1 MDLITPRE
9 SRKSSSTPSYI
20 AQRQRWGLYFV
31 LPTVIFFA
39 IFFLYPIVT
48 GLYYSM
54 TQFTLL
60 KPPVFVG
67 FGNFEALL
75 KDRLFLK
82 SITVTLGY
90 VAGSTFPVWILSLF
104 AAVVFSQK
112 FPGREFLKVLFF
124 APVLP
129 SLVVVAAVWLVL
141 VNPNGVLTSVVRPFT
156 GLAEIN
162 WLNDPRLSP
171 ITMILVHDWAA
182 TPFYMLIWLAGL
194 TGIPED
200 LRDAARVDGA
210 NFLQT
215 LFRVELPLLR
225 PTAVFVA
232 SISMINAFQAFTL
245 QYTLSPGRGGP
256 VDVNTTMGLLIWKYG
271 FQYFR
276 MGDAAAIS
284 VVLFA
289 MILIVTA
296 FQLTFTRGDQY
307 SIQ

>member
-1 MDLITPRE
+1 MFRLAT
-9 SRKSSSTPSYI
+9 RKPSTPSFI
-20 AQRQRWGLYFV
+20 ARRQRWGLYFV

-39 IFFLYPIVT
+39 IFFLYPILS
-48 GLYYSM
+48 GIYYSL
-54 TQFTLL
+54 TTFTLL
-60 KPPVFVG
+60 RPPVFVG
-67 FGNFEALL
+67 LQNFASLL

-82 SITVTLGY
+82 SISVTLGY
-90 VAGSTFPVWILSLF
+90 VVGSTFPVWLLSLF
-104 AAVVFSQK
+104 AAVVFFQK
-112 FPGREFLKVLFF
+112 FRGRNFLKLLFF

-129 SLVVVAAVWLVL
+129 SLVVVATVWVVL
-141 VNPNGVLTSVVRPFT
+141 INPNGILTAVLRPIT

-162 WLNDPRLSP
+162 WLNNPTLSP
-171 ITMILVHDWAA
+171 ITMIIIHDWTAI
-182 TPFYMLIWLAGL
+182 PFYMLIWLAGL
-194 TGIPED
+194 SGVPED

-210 NFLQT
+210 NPLQT
-215 LFRVELPLLR
+215 FLRIELPLLH

-271 FQYFR
+271 FQYYR

-289 MILIVTA
+289 MIMIVTA
-296 FQLTFTRGDQY
+296 IQLAFTRGEQY
-307 SIQ
+307 SLQ

>member
-1 MDLITPRE
+1 MIT
-9 SRKSSSTPSYI
+9 RKTSTPSFI
-20 AQRQRWGLYFV
+20 ARRQRWGLYFV

-39 IFFLYPIVT
+39 IFFLYPILS

-54 TQFTLL
+54 TEFTLL

-82 SITVTLGY
+82 SISVTLGY
-90 VAGSTFPVWILSLF
+90 VAGSTFPVWVISLF

-112 FPGREFLKVLFF
+112 FPGREILKALFF

-141 VNPNGVLTSVVRPFT
+141 LNPSGLITTVVRPFT

-171 ITMILVHDWAA
+171 ITVILVHNWTAI
-182 TPFYMLIWLAGL
+182 PFYMLIWLAGL

-245 QYTLSPGRGGP
+245 QYTITPGKGGP
-256 VDVNTTMGLLIWKYG
+256 ADVNTTMGLLIWKYG

-296 FQLTFTRGDQY
+296 FQLTFTRGDKY